1 MAHIIRRAEVQ
12 LEDPYVLDLTK
23 VRCEGQQ
30 SSPEDVPDRV
40 RVVESDSHFTILE
53 VTCGCGQKTYVR
65 CDH

>member
-23 VRCEGQQ
+23 VRCEEG
-30 SSPEDVPDRV
+30 SPEDVPDRV
-40 RVVESDSHFTILE
+40 RVVESDPQHTLLE

>member
-1 MAHIIRRAEVQ
+1 MAHIIRPAEVQ

-23 VRCEGQQ
+23 VRSGEG
-30 SSPEDVPDRV
+30 SPEEAPDRV
-40 RVVESDSHFTILE
+40 RVVESDPQYTLLE

>member
-23 VRCEGQQ
+23 VRCEEG
-30 SSPEDVPDRV
+30 SPEEASDRV
-40 RVVESDSHFTILE
+40 RVVESDPQYTLVE